1 MNGDPMTSPLLD
13 NLTKQQG
20 YPLLDEE
27 SLPGFLEEG
36 ANSVL
41 FFTGDPAKHPETL
54 DVAVI
59 LPELM
64 KVLGDR
70 CRAGIVARAAEE
82 GLQKRFGFNAWPA
95 LVFLRGDQYL
105 GSIER
110 VKDWAVYLSEIDRLL
125 SAEPSRPPGIGIPVV
140 GERVGSCG

>member
-1 MNGDPMTSPLLD
+1 MSSSLLES
-13 NLTKQQG
+13 LTEQEG
-20 YPLLDEE
+20 YPLLDEA

-36 ANSVL
+36 ANRVL

-64 KVLGDR
+64 KVFGDR
-70 CRAGIVARAAEE
+70 CRAGVVGRAAEE
-82 GLQKRFGFNAWPA
+82 SLQRRFGFSAWPA
-95 LVFLRGDQYL
+95 LVFLRGDRYL

-125 SAEPSRPPGIGIPVV
+125 SAEPSRPPGIGIPVI
-140 GERVGSCG
+140 GEKAGSCS